1 MGGLHHQQQRDF
13 FWLREQRRRFWTNQF
28 TVKTGIKRET
38 MNGSWFRSTPR
49 PVTADKWFSFNLP
62 FQNEHKEIAP
72 KISARRCP
80 KKNVNLPSKPLIQNS
95 EFKTGASLS
104 RSFKHI
110 SCIPTLKKEER
121 RLQTIHSCVTLRRC
135 EQGVCIEARTR
146 TYCERIWPLD
156 ATVTMHRNVLNHGVR
171 LAMWKNGNVIYLA
184 TILNFKF

>member
-1 MGGLHHQQQRDF
+1 MCVYTYISNIHLLWMF
-13 FWLREQRRRFWTNQF
+13 LYLYIY
-28 TVKTGIKRET
+28 V
-38 MNGSWFRSTPR
+38 RSTPR

-110 SCIPTLKKEER
+110 SCIPTLRKEER

-156 ATVTMHRNVLNHGVR
+156 ATGTMHRNVLNHGVR
-171 LAMWKNGNVIYLA
+171 LAMWENGNVIYLA
-184 TILNFKF
+184 SILNFKF

>member
-1 MGGLHHQQQRDF
+1 MGQTKPSQTRQSRGFQVYIYKYVYILYYIYI
-13 FWLREQRRRFWTNQF
+13 LN
-28 TVKTGIKRET
+28 IYIYI
-38 MNGSWFRSTPR
+38 RSTPR
-49 PVTADKWFSFNLP
+49 PVTADKLFSFNLP

-110 SCIPTLKKEER
+110 SCIPTLRKEER
-121 RLQTIHSCVTLRRC
+121 RLQTIHACVTLRRC

>member
-1 MGGLHHQQQRDF
+1 M
-13 FWLREQRRRFWTNQF
+13 
-28 TVKTGIKRET
+28 
-38 MNGSWFRSTPR
+38 
-49 PVTADKWFSFNLP
+49 
-62 FQNEHKEIAP
+62 
-72 KISARRCP
+72 P
-80 KKNVNLPSKPLIQNS
+80 KKKRQPALQTSDTEFRIQDRGFTFKIFQAICFPTAAVFDPVLPSATAVREAKAVRCRRI
-95 EFKTGASLS
+95 KI
-104 RSFKHI
+104 KHI
-110 SCIPTLKKEER
+110 SCIPTLRKEER